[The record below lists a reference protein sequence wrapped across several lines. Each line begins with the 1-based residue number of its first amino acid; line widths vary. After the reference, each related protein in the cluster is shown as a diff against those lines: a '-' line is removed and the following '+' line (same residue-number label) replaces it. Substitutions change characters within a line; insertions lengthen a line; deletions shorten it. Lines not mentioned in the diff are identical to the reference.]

1 MRIVCMLPSVFSER
15 SNGVITLC
23 SIYEC
28 LQRCSPI
35 SVFFVCKDGHDP
47 TLMRYRELF
56 GDNLL
61 IYSPCN
67 MGHQFSEIIDD
78 QFILVRPDDLEGIDN
93 PMHWDLARAASADLI
108 INILLA
114 PPFVFANKVPIA
126 NYYGI
131 KDCFLLANQALMPA
145 FAGLESHDLFIEQSL
160 PSQIHDFVNTGQ
172 RCSHDQVSVYLGKGI
187 ANTIPGF
194 REAFSKSGYFDFGK
208 TVFIKRSWPSRKE
221 DLYSAL
227 ASSRLL
233 ISFDPFSHIER
244 VSTYLGTPVL
254 KMARYNLC
262 ELPGVLH
269 IGRSLAATMD
279 EIPGRVSV
287 HQQSAENYLQFFSRS
302 PHNASKITSLVLDSF
317 RNRLDSLPLSK
328 GLIPY
333 SKRCLYAF
341 ASQLRVALPQLG
353 AIAMAAKNEM
363 LETNVLLQLLDPDCD
378 DRDLTPAAINYKR
391 DLKKYQAR
399 TPSKPYDKERPPIY
413 FQYIRKTPNA
423 IVHSGE

>member
-1 MRIVCMLPSVFSER
+1 MS
-15 SNGVITLC
+15 
-23 SIYEC
+23 
-28 LQRCSPI
+28 
-35 SVFFVCKDGHDP
+35 FVCKDGHDL

-61 IYSPCN
+61 VYSPYN
-67 MGHQFSEIIDD
+67 MGPLFDGIIDE

-93 PMHWDLARAASADLI
+93 PMHWDLARSASANLI

-131 KDCFLLANQALMPA
+131 KDCFLLANQSLMPA

-160 PSQIHDFVNTGQ
+160 PSQINDFVNTDK
-172 RCSHDQVSVYLGKGI
+172 RCSHDQVSIYLGKGI

-194 REAFSKSGYFDFGK
+194 REAFFNSDYFDFGN
-208 TVFIKRSWPSRKE
+208 TVFIKRNWPTRKE

-244 VSTYLGTPVL
+244 ISTYLGTPVL
-254 KMARYNLC
+254 KLARYNLY
-262 ELPGVLH
+262 ELPGVHH
-269 IGRSLAATMD
+269 IGRSLAATLD
-279 EIPGRVSV
+279 EMPSRASV
-287 HQQSAENYLQFFSRS
+287 HQQSSAHYLQSFSRS
-302 PHNASKITSLVLDSF
+302 SHNASKITSLVLDSF
-317 RNRLDSLPLSK
+317 RDTLDNSPLSK

-333 SKRCLYAF
+333 SNRCLYAF

-353 AIAMAAKNEM
+353 AIAMAEKNEM
-363 LETNVLLQLLDPDCD
+363 LETNVLLELLDPDCNE
-378 DRDLTPAAINYKR
+378 RDLMPAAINYKH
-391 DLKKYQAR
+391 DLKRYQAK
-399 TPSKPYDKERPPIY
+399 TLNKPYDKRRRPIY
-413 FQYIRKTPNA
+413 YQYIRKPQLLIQDDLASKFAFSNLY
-423 IVHSGE
+423 